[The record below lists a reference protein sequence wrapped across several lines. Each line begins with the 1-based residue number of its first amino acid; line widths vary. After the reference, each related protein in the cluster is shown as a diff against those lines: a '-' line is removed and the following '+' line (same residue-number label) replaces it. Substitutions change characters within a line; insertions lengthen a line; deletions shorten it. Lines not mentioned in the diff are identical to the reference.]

1 MPAPNRIELRTFIV
15 ERFKRDELGMLCSDY
30 FLDFYRDY
38 DGTDITL
45 TTLAEALVAHCER
58 RSHLEQLRHALH
70 AARTKPY
77 EASFGAFIP
86 AEVLSKPRN
95 PKQAFLSYAHKDETL
110 ARTLAAELRAAG
122 LAVWIAADGIQPG
135 EKWAEA
141 IDRGLSESGI
151 FIVLLTPNSATSKW
165 VKHEIYLAIQAH
177 MRDEMQI
184 FPLKM
189 TACDDRAFP
198 ASLSAFQFVSFESDY
213 AQGRQT
219 LFKQLGVRRV
229 VQLHND
235 LQYAIASSLTAV
247 RKGAVEELAALLNH
261 PDIDLADTARQA
273 LERLCDDD
281 SRVVSNAAL
290 AALKPVTSAPLITIS
305 VATPLAKIKDR
316 HTLTLAEGVTIEL
329 VRVPAGEFIMGNND
343 QDDYEKPQQVVN
355 LPEYWMGKTPV
366 TVAQFAAFVA
376 AAKHKTQAE
385 KVGKS
390 WGYDGKDWV
399 EIKGAYWA
407 QPRGPKSDVKNK
419 QNHPVTCV
427 SWQDTVAFCQWASE
441 KTKINIILP
450 SEAEWEKAARGQ
462 YGRKYPWLGDEITD
476 KHCNY
481 NMHIGDTTAVG
492 SYSDFDSPYGC
503 QDMAGNV
510 WEWTRSVYADYK
522 QQKHHRGW
530 DKDISDTD
538 ARVLRGGSF
547 YSRIDNFVR
556 CAYRNYHDIT
566 YHNLLIGFRVCVPH
580 LSTL

>member
-58 RSHLEQLRHALH
+58 RSHLEQLRYALH

-77 EASFGAFIP
+77 EASFGAFIA

-95 PKQAFLSYAHKDETL
+95 PKQAFLSYAHKDEML

-229 VQLHND
+229 VPLHND

-305 VATPLAKIKDR
+305 VATPLVKIKDR
-316 HTLTLAEGVTIEL
+316 HTLTLAEGVTLEL
-329 VRVPAGEFIMGNND
+329 VSVPSGEFIMGSDNGRDN
-343 QDDYEKPQQVVN
+343 EKPQQVVN

-481 NMHIGDTTAVG
+481 NLHIGDTTAVG

-547 YSRIDNFVR
+547 AGDDYSVR
-556 CAYRNYHDIT
+556 CAYRYYRSLANHD
-566 YHNLLIGFRVCVPH
+566 NNIGFRVCVPH

>member
-1 MPAPNRIELRTFIV
+1 MPAPNRTELRTFILA
-15 ERFKRDELGMLCSDY
+15 RFNRDEFGFLCSDY

-38 DGTDITL
+38 EGVDTPL
-45 TTLAEALVAHCER
+45 AKLAEALVAHCER
-58 RSHLEQLRHALH
+58 RSHLEQLRYALH

-77 EASFGAFIP
+77 EASFGAFIT
-86 AEVLSKPRN
+86 AEVLTKPRN
-95 PKQAFLSYAHKDETL
+95 LKQAFLSYAHKDEML
-110 ARTLAAELRAAG
+110 ARTFAAELRAAG

-151 FIVLLTPNSATSKW
+151 FIVLLTPNSAASKW

-189 TACDDRAFP
+189 AACDDRAFP
-198 ASLSAFQFVSFESDY
+198 TSLSAFQFVSFESDY

-219 LFKQLGVRRV
+219 LFKQLRVRRV

-235 LQYAIASSLTAV
+235 LQHAIASSLTAV

-290 AALKPVTSAPLITIS
+290 AALKPVTSAPPITIS

-316 HTLTLAEGVTIEL
+316 HTLTLAEGVTLEL
-329 VRVPAGEFIMGNND
+329 VRVPAGEFIMGSND
-343 QDDYEKPQQVVN
+343 GGDDEKPQQVMN

-376 AAKHKTQAE
+376 TSKHKTQAE
-385 KVGKS
+385 KDGES
-390 WGYDGKDWV
+390 WGYDGKEWKT
-399 EIKGAYWA
+399 IKGAYWA

-427 SWQDTVAFCQWASE
+427 SWQDAVSFCQWASE

-462 YGRKYPWLGDEITD
+462 DGRKYPWLGDEITD

-481 NMHIGDTTAVG
+481 NLHIGDTTAVG

-547 YSRIDNFVR
+547 HDVDNYVR
-556 CAYRNYHDIT
+556 CAYRSFSNITLHNYD
-566 YHNLLIGFRVCVPH
+566 IGFRVCVPH
-580 LSTL
+580 LSNL